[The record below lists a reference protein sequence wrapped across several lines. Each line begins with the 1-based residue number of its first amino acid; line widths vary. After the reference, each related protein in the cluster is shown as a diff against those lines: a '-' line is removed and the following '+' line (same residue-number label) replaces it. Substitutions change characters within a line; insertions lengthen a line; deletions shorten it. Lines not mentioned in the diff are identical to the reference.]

1 MLTLSEKYIWNFFNF
16 LFKLDRRRKEA
27 QAWMEKR
34 EGDKSNG
41 GGKRGIDLKRMPMAE
56 LVSGLSVREIF
67 IVFGSFL
74 PSFFVFERIFLT
86 GSLFFVL
93 LL

>member
-34 EGDKSNG
+34 EGDKSKIGG

-67 IVFGSFL
+67 LLFLGASFLHFLFLNGSF
-74 PSFFVFERIFLT
+74 
-86 GSLFFVL
+86 
-93 LL
+93 